1 MHNTLW
7 VASARVGVFRHLSG
21 ENHMCVLSVKEG
33 QKRPGHA
40 LSRDTRHIHS
50 LINLETVKTASSQ
63 GGALALFGCEQTQ
76 SKTQLKDMKME
87 FSS

>member
-1 MHNTLW
+1 MHNPLW
-7 VASARVGVFRHLSG
+7 VASARVGVLRPLFG
-21 ENHMCVLSVKEG
+21 ENHMCVLSVEEG
-33 QKRPGHA
+33 QKWPGHA

-63 GGALALFGCEQTQ
+63 GGALALFGREQTK